1 MRTVQETFR
10 AVIDGWHYASDV
22 ARSEFMCW
30 ALCSALMSGDISLD
44 EFCAA
49 KRAIDEYLDEFDA
62 RRGGLMY
69 AALQGIGACPD
80 DVSASTWAPEGG
92 KAFYRNWDE
101 RTRREGI

>member
-10 AVIDGWHYASDV
+10 AVIENGHYATDQV
-22 ARSEFMCW
+22 RSEFMCS
-30 ALCSALMSGDISLD
+30 ALCCALMSGDISLD

-49 KRAIDEYLDEFDA
+49 KRAVDEYLDELHHPA
-62 RRGGLMY
+62 GGLMY
-69 AALQGIGACPD
+69 ADLQGIGACPE

-101 RTRREGI
+101 RPRREV